1 MARHEPHAENRSC
14 DRDGAVGDVA
24 DQGGFRREAC
34 LRQDLRAIIHDG
46 VDTGNLLADGD
57 THTDEDDA
65 ANPWRCQI
73 LVTGLVEVFLGV
85 DAVLDL
91 IELGNGHAL
100 IADLLE
106 DLHRIADAALQ
117 QEPARALRHHEHAEP
132 EHDGRDRCEGE
143 HVAPDVADLTERD
156 AEDGVEDEGEQ
167 LARDDHELVLR
178 DHAAAAVSRCHLC
191 EVRRH
196 GDRSTTD
203 GQAEHEAAGNEDARC
218 RRQRAADGR
227 KEEDHC
233 EAEQHL
239 AAPLGI

>member
-1 MARHEPHAENRSC
+1 M
-14 DRDGAVGDVA
+14 
-24 DQGGFRREAC
+24 
-34 LRQDLRAIIHDG
+34 
-46 VDTGNLLADGD
+46 
-57 THTDEDDA
+57 
-65 ANPWRCQI
+65 
-73 LVTGLVEVFLGV
+73 FLGV

-203 GQAEHEAAGNEDARC
+203 GQAEHEAAGTEDARC